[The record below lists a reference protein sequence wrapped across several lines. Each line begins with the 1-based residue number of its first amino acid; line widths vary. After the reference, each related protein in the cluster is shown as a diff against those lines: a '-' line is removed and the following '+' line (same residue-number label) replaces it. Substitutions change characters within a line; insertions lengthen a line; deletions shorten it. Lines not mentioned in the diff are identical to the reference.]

1 MASAPYDEYYEDEDD
16 VANPGRERRVG
27 RIVIAILVVGLLLA
41 AFVRMDAAAYA
52 QGQVV
57 VSDQRK
63 AVQHRE
69 GGVVGAL
76 YVREGQRV
84 REGEVLLRLAAA
96 DVEAQERAL
105 AVQVTRLLARRSRL
119 EAEAQGRTDV
129 PSPPEF
135 ADIHPADRETA
146 RLALIQERAE
156 LNARTAQLQ
165 AEAGA
170 LSQRAAGAGN
180 QGQGASSLTASARDQ
195 LRLIDEEIRVL
206 RPLAER
212 GFVSQTRLR
221 SLERAAAELRG
232 QQGQFTAAQ
241 GQASR
246 EARDL
251 RLQREAAVTAFR
263 ARAATE
269 LGETVRQ
276 LGELQPRLQAARDQ
290 LARIEIRSPATGVV
304 IGLDAATVGGVI
316 TPGQKLMEIVPDG
329 ELRISARIA
338 PGDADDLRSGQEAQ
352 IRLSGIHE
360 ASLPSLTGRVISVSA
375 DSFTEER
382 TGQTYF
388 TAEIEVPEDQVEIVR
403 GVRAGF
409 ELRPGMP
416 AEVIVP
422 LRPRSALSYIVEPL
436 VGTFWASFREQ

>member
-1 MASAPYDEYYEDEDD
+1 MASAPYDDFGGTED
-16 VANPGRERRVG
+16 VAEPDRERRIG
-27 RIVIAILVVGLLLA
+27 RIVIAILVVVLLLA

-57 VSDQRK
+57 VSGQRK

-84 REGEVLLRLAAA
+84 REGEVLMRLAAA

-119 EAEAQGRTDV
+119 EAEAQGGV
-129 PSPPEF
+129 NVSPPAEY
-135 ADIHPADRETA
+135 ADLHPADRETA

-156 LNARTAQLQ
+156 LSARTAQLQ

-170 LSQRAAGAGN
+170 LSQRATGAGI
-180 QGQGASSLTASARDQ
+180 QGQGASSMTASAREQ

-241 GQASR
+241 GQASN
-246 EARDL
+246 EASDL
-251 RLQREAAVTAFR
+251 RLQRQAAVTAFR

-290 LARIEIRSPATGVV
+290 LARIEIRAPATGVV

-338 PGDADDLRSGQEAQ
+338 PGDADDLRRGQEAQ
-352 IRLSGIHE
+352 VRLSGIHE
-360 ASLPSLTGRVISVSA
+360 TSLPSLTGEVISVSA

-388 TAEIEVPEDQVEIVR
+388 TAEIKVPEDQVAIVR
-403 GVRAGF
+403 GVRDGF

-416 AEVIVP
+416 AEIIIP
-422 LRPRSALSYIVEPL
+422 LRPRSALSYVVEPL
-436 VGTFWASFREQ
+436 FGTFWASFREQ

>member
-1 MASAPYDEYYEDEDD
+1 MASAAQDYMDEVDD
-16 VANPGRERRVG
+16 VAAPDRERRVG
-27 RIVIAILVVGLLLA
+27 RIVIAILVAGLLLA

-57 VSDQRK
+57 VSGQRK

-84 REGEVLLRLAAA
+84 REGEVLMRLAAA
-96 DVEAQERAL
+96 DVEAQERGL

-156 LNARTAQLQ
+156 LTARTAQLQ

-180 QGQGASSLTASARDQ
+180 QVQGAGSLSASAREQ

-232 QQGQFTAAQ
+232 QQGQYSAAQ

-246 EARDL
+246 EGNDL

-338 PGDADDLRSGQEAQ
+338 PGDADDLTPGQEAQ
-352 IRLSGIHE
+352 VRMVGLHE
-360 ASLPSLTGRVISVSA
+360 TSLPSLTGRVVSVSA

-388 TAEIEVPEDQVEIVR
+388 TAEIEVPEDQIAIVR
-403 GVRAGF
+403 EVRGDF
-409 ELRPGMP
+409 QLRPGMP
-416 AEVIVP
+416 AEIIVP
-422 LRPRSALSYIVEPL
+422 LRPRSALSYVVEPL
-436 VGTFWASFREQ
+436 FGTFWSSFREQ

>member
-1 MASAPYDEYYEDEDD
+1 MASAPYDEFANEDED
-16 VANPGRERRVG
+16 VARPDRERRVG
-27 RIVIAILVVGLLLA
+27 RIVIAVLVLGLVLA

-52 QGQVV
+52 TGQVV
-57 VSDQRK
+57 VSGQRK

-69 GGVVGAL
+69 GGVVGAI

-84 REGEVLLRLAAA
+84 REGEVIMRLAAA
-96 DVEAQERAL
+96 DVEAQERGL

-129 PSPPEF
+129 PSPPEY
-135 ADIHPADRETA
+135 AEIHPADRETA

-156 LNARTAQLQ
+156 LTARTAQLQ

-170 LSQRAAGAGN
+170 LVQRAAGAGQ
-180 QGQGASSLTASARDQ
+180 QGQGATSMTASAREQ

-206 RPLAER
+206 RPLADR

-221 SLERAAAELRG
+221 TLERAAAELRG

-241 GQASR
+241 GQAAR
-246 EARDL
+246 EASDL
-251 RLQREAAVTAFR
+251 GLQRQAAVTAFR

-269 LGETVRQ
+269 LGDTVRQ

-329 ELRISARIA
+329 ELRINARIA
-338 PGDADDLRSGQEAQ
+338 PGDADDLAPGQEAQ
-352 IRLSGIHE
+352 VRMVGLHE
-360 ASLPSLTGRVISVSA
+360 TSLPSLHGEIVTISA
-375 DSFTEER
+375 DSFTDER

-388 TAEIEVPEDQVEIVR
+388 TASIDVPEDQVAIVR
-403 GVRAGF
+403 EIRGDF
-409 ELRPGMP
+409 QLRPGMP
-416 AEVIVP
+416 AEIIVP

-436 VGTFWASFREQ
+436 FGTFWSSFREQ